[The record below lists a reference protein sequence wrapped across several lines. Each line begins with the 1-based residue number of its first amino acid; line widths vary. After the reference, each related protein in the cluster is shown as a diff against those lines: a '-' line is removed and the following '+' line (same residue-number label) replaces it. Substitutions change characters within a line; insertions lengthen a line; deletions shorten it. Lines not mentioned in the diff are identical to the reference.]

1 MKTKKFTPGTMQK
14 SSPADII
21 RMWIRLW
28 GDLDPDDVFR
38 MTNAYSLYGE
48 EAGDK
53 TQISA
58 MKLQ

>member
-1 MKTKKFTPGTMQK
+1 MQK